1 MEKSFEFILDDVS
14 GEMRVET
21 SLTGKG
27 LLSLPA
33 LNKGTAF
40 TERERIKFGLIG
52 KLPYQI
58 ESIEEQKARAYQQY
72 KSFRSDIGKYSF
84 LKNLHNINE
93 TLFYRLVRDNLG
105 EMLPIIYTPTVG
117 EAVKRYSRQYISPRG
132 LYIAYPDRHRMK
144 EIISN
149 RTNYDIE
156 IIVASDAEGVLGIGD
171 QGVGGIEI
179 PVAKLMVYTLCA
191 GINPGKYLP
200 VFLDAGTNNKELL
213 QDPLYLGWRHERVS
227 GDKYDEMLQLF
238 IEAVKEDMPTAFLH
252 WEDFGRDNARKNL
265 ERFENEMCSFNDDM
279 QGTAA
284 VLVAALISACK
295 AAKLDFKS
303 QKIVIFGA
311 GTAGIG
317 IADEIVR
324 VMEMSGIRKS
334 DAYKSFWCI
343 DKDGLLYDGCGNDVL
358 DFQLP
363 YSRSGEEVS
372 KWAKDKL
379 GRIELSEVIEQI
391 KPTTL
396 IGCSGVAGAFTD
408 VVIEGMAKNNN
419 RPIIFPL
426 SNPTERSECTPSD
439 IIRITDG
446 RGLIATGSPFSPV
459 GYKGRVYRIAQ
470 CNNALVFPGIG
481 LGVVAMKC
489 KKLTQKMLWAAC
501 RTLANYHVKDDSL
514 LPSLDEAYSV
524 SRQVAFSVALQAVED
539 GVTRVDC
546 KEDIWKLIDNAVW
559 EPKYYHYKLK
569 NSKKNK
575 SIG

>member
-1 MEKSFEFILDDVS
+1 MSKFTFKRDEQT
-14 GEMRVET
+14 GAMWVET
-21 SLTGKG
+21 ALTGKS
-27 LLSLPA
+27 LLTLPA

-40 TERERIKFGLIG
+40 TEKERTKFGLIG

-58 ESIEEQKARAYQQY
+58 ESIEEQKCRAYEQY

-117 EAVKRYSRQYISPRG
+117 EAVKRYSRQFISPRG

-144 EIISN
+144 EIINN
-149 RTNYDIE
+149 RTNHEIN

-191 GINPGKYLP
+191 GINPGQYLP
-200 VFLDAGTNNKELL
+200 VFLDAGTNNKKLL
-213 QDPLYLGWRHERVS
+213 EDPLYLGWRNERVS
-227 GDKYDEMLQLF
+227 GEAYDEMIQLF
-238 IEAVKEDMPTAFLH
+238 IEAVKESMPDAFLH

-265 ERFENEMCSFNDDM
+265 ERFEDEMCSFNDDM

-284 VLVAALISACK
+284 VLVAALLSACK
-295 AAKLDFKS
+295 IGGLEFAD
-303 QKIVIFGA
+303 QRIIIFGA

-324 VMEMSGIRKS
+324 VLVMCGLSEKE
-334 DAYKSFWCI
+334 AYSKFWCI
-343 DKDGLLYDGCGNDVL
+343 DKDGLLIDGVEAL
-358 DFQLP
+358 DFQKP
-363 YSRSGEEVS
+363 YVRKKSEVDA
-372 KWAKDKL
+372 WAKDKM
-379 GRIELSEVIEQI
+379 GGVAIEEVVRRVA
-391 KPTTL
+391 PTTL

-408 VVIEGMAKNNN
+408 EIISEMNRSNG

-426 SNPTERSECTPSD
+426 SNPTERCERAPSD
-439 IIRITDG
+439 IIRLTEG
-446 RGLIATGSPFSPV
+446 SALVATGSPFAPV
-459 GYKGRVYRIAQ
+459 GYKGKVYRIAQ

-489 KKLTQKMLWAAC
+489 KKLTQNMLWAAC
-501 RTLANYHVKDDSL
+501 KTLSKYPVKDD
-514 LPSLDEAYSV
+514 SLDEAYSV
-524 SRQVAFSVALQAVED
+524 SRQIAFSVAMQAVKD
-539 GVTRVDC
+539 KVTAI
-546 KEDIWKLIDNAVW
+546 ESTQDIWHRIDNTVW
-559 EPKYYHYKLK
+559 EPKYYPYKK
-569 NSKKNK
+569 VP
-575 SIG
+575 